1 MATETERYV
10 RSGSARLWTCVSG
23 KGVPLLLFNGG
34 PGCDDYLGPVA
45 AMVDDR
51 CRVIRFEP
59 RGCGR
64 SDWDGNYAV
73 DTLIEDAQAVRK
85 AYRAERCIV
94 AGHSFGTD
102 LALAYTLRYPAR
114 VRGLIGIAGGRLV
127 NDRTWSEA
135 YHRTL
140 ETVGEDLGGV
150 VFKAD
155 ERVNKDCSRSWKA
168 YIKHPTLFRRVAD
181 LGIPATFINGSED
194 IRPSW
199 PTRQLAALL
208 ANGRYIQIDGAAH
221 TVWLSHA
228 AELRAALRR
237 ALAHIETLS

>member
-1 MATETERYV
+1 MATETECYV

-23 KGVPLLLFNGG
+23 DGVPLLLFNGG

-45 AMVDDR
+45 AMIDDR

-64 SDWDGNYAV
+64 SDWDSNYAV
-73 DTLIEDAQAVRK
+73 ETLIEDAEAVRK

-94 AGHSFGTD
+94 AGHSFGPD
-102 LALAYTLRYPAR
+102 MALAYTLRYPAR

-135 YHRTL
+135 YHRNL
-140 ETVGEDLGGV
+140 EAVGEDLGGV
-150 VFKAD
+150 VFKAA
-155 ERVNKDCSRSWKA
+155 ESVNQDCSGSWKA

-199 PTRQLAALL
+199 PTRQLAALMP
-208 ANGRYIQIDGAAH
+208 NGRYIQIDGAAH

-228 AELRAALRR
+228 AELRTALRG
-237 ALAHIETLS
+237 ALEHIETFS

>member
-1 MATETERYV
+1 MATEIERYV

-23 KGVPLLLFNGG
+23 EGVPLLLFNGG
-34 PGCDDYLGPVA
+34 PGCDDYLGAVA

-73 DTLIEDAQAVRK
+73 ETLIGDAEAVRK

-94 AGHSFGTD
+94 AGHSFGPD

-127 NDRTWSEA
+127 NDRIWHEA
-135 YHRTL
+135 YDRNL
-140 ETVGEDLGGV
+140 ETDDEDLGGV
-150 VFKAD
+150 VFEAD
-155 ERVNKDCSRSWKA
+155 ERVNKDRSWKA
-168 YIKHPTLFRRVAD
+168 YIKRPTLFRRVAD
-181 LGIPATFINGSED
+181 LRIPATFINGSED

-199 PTRQLAALL
+199 PTRQLAALMP
-208 ANGRYIQIDGAAH
+208 NGRFIQIDGAAH
-221 TVWLSHA
+221 ALWLSHA
-228 AELRAALRR
+228 AELRAALRG